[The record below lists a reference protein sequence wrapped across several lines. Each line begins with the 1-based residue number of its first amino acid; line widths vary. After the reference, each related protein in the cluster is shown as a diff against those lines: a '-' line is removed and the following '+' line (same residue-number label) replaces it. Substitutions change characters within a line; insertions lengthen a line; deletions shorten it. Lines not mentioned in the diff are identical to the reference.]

1 MKIED
6 VSFPYPVLGISDDIT
21 PALPEDDVVIK
32 CNEATPGYFDF
43 TVDLHFDNP
52 DIEKYIK
59 DGFAEYS
66 VEVNCR
72 STLYRECFKS
82 ENGSLKFQID
92 KYRLHNKVTF
102 ESYVIVTKDIV
113 GYKNAGL
120 HPDYAGHTIK
130 LHKGDL
136 MVAFS
141 QRYIEANVD
150 TNNLKNPA
158 AFMRFRK
165 DEEADYISFDL
176 ENKIIVN
183 VPVEEFKV
191 YQNLSK
197 EEKKR
202 ICAPIYLQALIYGL
216 FNFKKYKDF
225 DQEVWVQ
232 AIKSRLKDD
241 DIVSK
246 GYTMDTIAPDNED
259 EFEPNDV
266 IMLAQAMFNDPFRKA
281 FELASDN
288 SDHSRINI
296 E

>member
-1 MKIED
+1 MKIDD

-21 PALPEDDVVIK
+21 PALPDNDVIITYK
-32 CNEATPGYFDF
+32 EAIPGIFDF
-43 TVDLHFDNP
+43 SVEMHFENA
-52 DIEKYIK
+52 DIERYIK
-59 DGFAEYS
+59 EGFAEYS

-82 ENGSLKFQID
+82 ENNIIKFPIE

-102 ESYVIVTKDIV
+102 ECFVIVKKDIV

-120 HPDYAGHTIK
+120 HPDYAGHNIK
-130 LHKGDL
+130 LHAGDL
-136 MVAFS
+136 MVAFG
-141 QRYIEANVD
+141 QQFIEANVD
-150 TNNLKNPA
+150 TNNLRNPA

-165 DEEADYISFDL
+165 DDEADYIYFDL

-216 FNFKKYKDF
+216 FNFKKYKDY

-232 AIKSRLKDD
+232 AIKSRLKDE

-246 GYTMDTIAPDNED
+246 GFSMDTVAPENDD
-259 EFEPNDV
+259 DFDANDV
-266 IMLAQAMFNDPFRKA
+266 IMLAQAMFNDPFRKT
-281 FELASDN
+281 FEQASDN

>member
-21 PALPEDDVVIK
+21 PALPDNDVVIK
-32 CNEATPGYFDF
+32 CKETVPGIFDF
-43 TVDLHFDNP
+43 SVEMHFENT
-52 DIEKYIK
+52 DIEQYIK

-82 ENGSLKFQID
+82 ENNIIKFPIE
-92 KYRLHNKVTF
+92 KYRLHNKVSF
-102 ESYVIVTKDIV
+102 ECFVIVRKDII
-113 GYKNAGL
+113 GYKNTGL
-120 HPDYAGHTIK
+120 HPDYAGHNIK
-130 LHKGDL
+130 LHAGDL
-136 MVAFS
+136 LVAFG
-141 QRYIEANVD
+141 QQFIDANVD
-150 TNNLKNPA
+150 TNNLRNPA
-158 AFMRFRK
+158 AFMRFHK
-165 DEEADYISFDL
+165 DEEADFISFDL
-176 ENKIIVN
+176 DNKI
-183 VPVEEFKV
+183 VPAEEFKV

-202 ICAPIYLQALIYGL
+202 VCAPIYLQALIYSL
-216 FNFKKYKDF
+216 FNFKKYKDY

-241 DIVSK
+241 DIVNR
-246 GYTMDTIAPDNED
+246 GYSIDTIAPENDED
-259 EFEPNDV
+259 FDANDV

-281 FELASDN
+281 FEQASEN

-296 E
+296 Q